1 MKKFS
6 FNEISLLLDAAEKAL
21 ESINIYMTIGHI
33 FDVFDS
39 EIFGD
44 LKFEIAK
51 KEKHMTN
58 EKVYVHR
65 YVIDLSRVL
74 NEMDDNAFEVTA
86 I

>member
-6 FNEISLLLDAAEKAL
+6 FNEINLLLDAAEKAL
-21 ESINIYMTIGHI
+21 ESINIYMTVEHI
-33 FDVFDS
+33 FDVFDE

-44 LKFEIAK
+44 LKFEICK

-58 EKVYVHR
+58 GKIYFHR